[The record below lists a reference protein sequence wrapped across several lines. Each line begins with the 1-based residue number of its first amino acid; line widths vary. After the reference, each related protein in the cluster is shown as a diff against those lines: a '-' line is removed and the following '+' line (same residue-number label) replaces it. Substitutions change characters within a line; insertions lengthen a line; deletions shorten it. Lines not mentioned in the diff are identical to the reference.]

1 MKKWLL
7 FMVLP
12 LFVYAFK
19 VEKMRTELYSKT
31 GANTLKKVELSL
43 EFEGENLLSNK
54 DKLLDSTNIVIS
66 GFFYEDLFTEL
77 GKMRF
82 KETLVKFINKKYQ
95 LGVKNIY
102 ILSLKGVEK
111 FDIEE
116 LKAFLED
123 NFDTKKEVQE
133 IIKEKNL
140 SIEVPKIAPLPSINS
155 ILDGAPNDTSVD
167 DINID
172 SLQVPTLPQSLSPQP
187 IQLKDKNATGFDIN
201 ASR

>member
-12 LFVYAFK
+12 LFVCAFK

-43 EFEGENLLSNK
+43 EFEGENLLSSK

-155 ILDGAPNDTSVD
+155 ILDGAPSDTSVD

-187 IQLKDKNATGFDIN
+187 IQLKDKNTTGFDIN

>member
-155 ILDGAPNDTSVD
+155 ILDGAPSDTSVD

-187 IQLKDKNATGFDIN
+187 IQLKDKNTTGFDIN